1 VPPAAV
7 EAQRAGMEGGMAEAA
22 RVAGGMVV
30 VRVAVAKA
38 VVGTGVEKV
47 EVVMAEEMAGVVPAA
62 S

>member
-1 VPPAAV
+1 MPPAAV

-22 RVAGGMVV
+22 
-30 VRVAVAKA
+30 RVAVAKA

>member
-1 VPPAAV
+1 MPPAAV
-7 EAQRAGMEGGMAEAA
+7 EAQRAGMEGGMAGAA
-22 RVAGGMVV
+22 RVAVGMGV